1 MIADYFVICSGNS
14 ERTLKALADALLE
27 EAPDDDRPKGR
38 LEGVAR
44 DGWILVDFGDVVVH
58 IMSTE
63 RRNYYR
69 LEELWSKGKV
79 VLRLQ

>member
-27 EAPDDDRPKGR
+27 GAREDERPKGR

-44 DGWILVDFGDVVVH
+44 DGWMLVDFGDVVVH
-58 IMSTE
+58 IMSPE